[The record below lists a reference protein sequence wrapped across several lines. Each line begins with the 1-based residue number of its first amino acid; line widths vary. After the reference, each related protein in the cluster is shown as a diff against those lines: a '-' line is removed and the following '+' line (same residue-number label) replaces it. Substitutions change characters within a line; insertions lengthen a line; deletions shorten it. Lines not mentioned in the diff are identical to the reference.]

1 MDVSFE
7 ELCKLFL
14 LQLTK
19 GCKNAN
25 CVNMDC
31 ARNLS
36 CSLPFELIYIGDD
49 KKVIA
54 RRAVTMAKEGTALSC
69 AAVNRLYSARSD
81 EIKSLLPDAVFQP
94 KECCVKVKK
103 CDEKESMYA

>member
-19 GCKNAN
+19 GCKNAH
-25 CVNMDC
+25 CVNKDC

-36 CSLPFELIYIGDD
+36 SRCARYRRNEDDD
-49 KKVIA
+49 KKALA
-54 RRAVTMAKEGTALSC
+54 RRAVEMAKEGTALSC
-69 AAVNRLYSARSD
+69 ASVNRLFSAPSG
-81 EIKSLLPDAVFQP
+81 EIKSLLPDAVFRD
-94 KECCVKVKK
+94 KESCMKVKK
-103 CDEKESMYA
+103 